1 MKLNMDQ
8 ITGIIRVI
16 IPTFCAF
23 AAGKGWIPSQSIAD
37 ITAAVVAIAA
47 AVWSVQNN
55 KTGKTIQ

>member
-8 ITGIIRVI
+8 LTGIIRAIV
-16 IPTFCAF
+16 PAVCAF
-23 AAGKGWIPSQSIAD
+23 LVGKGWISSQSIGD
-37 ITAAVVAIAA
+37 ITAAVIAVAA